1 MCRVICGFS
10 FCTSQELIALAR
22 LIWHCRTVL
31 QEFSSPCQRVL
42 DWASEQSD
50 PDNHSPPLFSA
61 FEYPY
66 CYRHAVELM
75 TMSNVW
81 MICTWT
87 RFCRRTCSSYD
98 NVFMA
103 VFSIVF
109 FLFLY
114 FTGSPLNS
122 SCINWSSCLKHRFIR
137 SVEISDVCANW
148 FACEPLQPAVTHKTS
163 LCTHC
168 RHCAKKQNSSIVWNT
183 YTLHAMKKEMFDLSQ
198 VHTTPLTLTVVGSSI
213 VHQWKRHVFWNVVN
227 MRLCVPCVC

>member
-66 CYRHAVELM
+66 CYMFGWSAPEHASVDEPAVHM
-75 TMSNVW
+75 TM
-81 MICTWT
+81 
-87 RFCRRTCSSYD
+87 
-98 NVFMA
+98 
-103 VFSIVF
+103 FSCIVF

-122 SCINWSSCLKHRFIR
+122 SCINQSSCLKHRFIR

-183 YTLHAMKKEMFDLSQ
+183 YTLHALKKGDVWPLPGSHYSTDFDSCWQ
-198 VHTTPLTLTVVGSSI
+198 
-213 VHQWKRHVFWNVVN
+213 
-227 MRLCVPCVC
+227 